1 MPSADQFEPFERIY
15 QWRGNDPACADATHL
30 GENALKEG
38 RVAAVLL
45 AGGMASRLDCEF
57 PKGMY
62 PIGFNGETL
71 FEIFADK
78 IHALQKKYGRFV
90 PLYIMTS
97 DVTDE
102 QTRIFFQEKNY
113 FGLPPQDVVF
123 FKQGNQIAVDIDTGK
138 ILYSAPG
145 VPAASPDGHGGVLSA
160 LKKTRLLTD
169 MVKRG
174 IELVCTFQVD
184 NPLIPLADP
193 EFIGYCLFDQ
203 AEIATM
209 VLHKNSPTEK
219 VGNMVKKGGV
229 VQVIEYCDLPLD
241 IAQLTNP
248 DGSLVIGYGNVAI
261 HVFRLDFLIRVL
273 KNESFTL
280 PFHTIKKKVPY
291 RDESG
296 ALIHPT
302 QPNAYKKE
310 KYIFDVFLQ
319 AKRIALVEGARRL
332 CFSALKNS
340 LNFNTENEET
350 VRADMKASGLF
361 E

>member
-1 MPSADQFEPFERIY
+1 MSEVPCLPSADQYEPFERIY
-15 QWRGNDPACADATHL
+15 QWRGNDPACTDATRL
-30 GENALKEG
+30 GENALREG

-62 PIGFNGETL
+62 PIGFNGESL

-138 ILYSAPG
+138 TLYSAPNI
-145 VPAASPDGHGGVLSA
+145 PAASPDGHGGVLSA
-160 LKKTRLLTD
+160 LKKSRLLTD

-209 VLHKNSPTEK
+209 VLRKNSPEEK
-219 VGNMVKKGGV
+219 VGNMVK
-229 VQVIEYCDLPLD
+229 
-241 IAQLTNP
+241 
-248 DGSLVIGYGNVAI
+248 
-261 HVFRLDFLIRVL
+261 
-273 KNESFTL
+273 
-280 PFHTIKKKVPY
+280 
-291 RDESG
+291 
-296 ALIHPT
+296 
-302 QPNAYKKE
+302 
-310 KYIFDVFLQ
+310 
-319 AKRIALVEGARRL
+319 
-332 CFSALKNS
+332 
-340 LNFNTENEET
+340 
-350 VRADMKASGLF
+350 
-361 E
+361 